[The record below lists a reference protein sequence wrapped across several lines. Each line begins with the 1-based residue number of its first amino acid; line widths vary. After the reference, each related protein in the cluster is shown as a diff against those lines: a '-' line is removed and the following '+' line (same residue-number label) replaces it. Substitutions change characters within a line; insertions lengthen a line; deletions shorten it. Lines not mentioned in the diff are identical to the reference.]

1 MGGGA
6 LAQGAHQVRSE
17 RCQGPRQ
24 GEGLFLVIAES
35 ISDAMLGWL
44 QSKQY
49 DLVVDEEIEF
59 VQSLQLEGTRKA
71 VSVLELVSCMH
82 GS

>member
-1 MGGGA
+1 
-6 LAQGAHQVRSE
+6 
-17 RCQGPRQ
+17 
-24 GEGLFLVIAES
+24 
-35 ISDAMLGWL
+35 MLGWL

-71 VSVLELVSCMH
+71 VSVSEFVS
-82 GS
+82 

>member
-1 MGGGA
+1 
-6 LAQGAHQVRSE
+6 
-17 RCQGPRQ
+17 
-24 GEGLFLVIAES
+24 
-35 ISDAMLGWL
+35 MLGWL

-71 VSVLELVSCMH
+71 VSVSELVNCMH